1 MNDENKKAF
10 RDLISFQIPILIWIM
25 TLIVALSSAG
35 NYMNANNISF
45 FPIGIFMILVAII
58 NLVGII
64 LVIKNHDKNI

>member
-10 RDLISFQIPILIWIM
+10 RDLMSFQIPILVWIM

-64 LVIKNHDKNI
+64 LVIKNHNKNI